1 MKFTA
6 RPSLEL
12 KNTSSKSSPKS
23 KYSSW
28 QRGLESEKII
38 QTYYAK
44 LGYSVYKERF
54 RTPYAEIDII
64 FRHPQKYSVLV
75 EVKTVGSFDFLEHR
89 LGFKQK
95 QRLQRAQLYLSDLWG
110 ESLELHLAF
119 VSLDGEV
126 LVLDDLSG

>member
-1 MKFTA
+1 M
-6 RPSLEL
+6 
-12 KNTSSKSSPKS
+12 
-23 KYSSW
+23 
-28 QRGLESEKII
+28 
-38 QTYYAK
+38 
-44 LGYSVYKERF
+44 
-54 RTPYAEIDII
+54 
-64 FRHPQKYSVLV
+64 
-75 EVKTVGSFDFLEHR
+75 GSFDFLEHR